1 MKIGIIGSGQVGRT
15 LAKAFKS
22 EGYDVMLGT
31 RNTSNEHV
39 VQFNDE
45 AKIDVGTFDETA
57 KFGDIIVLAT
67 KGTAAEEALH
77 LAGKENLD
85 GKIIIDTTNPI
96 ADSPPVNGVLHY
108 TTSLE
113 NSMMERLQQVAAV
126 RSAAAT
132 VLLPASEFGR
142 ASMDELHQQ
151 TVSLLSFQTI
161 PRAVYD
167 AQAAYNLL
175 AGLGENATISLSG
188 IEARIRRQYAA
199 LAGRR
204 LPMLALQVIAA
215 PVFHGHSV
223 SIAVELD
230 RPVDI
235 SKLEDALSGEHVDLV
250 LEDTDSPSNLAATGQ
265 NDVLVRL
272 RLEPG
277 SRNPNESARLWLWA
291 ASDNLR
297 LYAQNAV
304 ECALDLR
311 RLRPQGT
318 VQ

>member
-1 MKIGIIGSGQVGRT
+1 MKIGIIGSGQVGRV

-113 NSMMERLQQVAAV
+113 NSMMERLQQVVPGAKFVKAFNIV
-126 RSAAAT
+126 GNALMYKPKLQGGKPTMFICGNDDDAKKT
-132 VLLPASEFGR
+132 VTGILDKFGW
-142 ASMDELHQQ
+142 E
-151 TVSLLSFQTI
+151 T
-161 PRAVYD
+161 
-167 AQAAYNLL
+167 
-175 AGLGENATISLSG
+175 
-188 IEARIRRQYAA
+188 
-199 LAGRR
+199 
-204 LPMLALQVIAA
+204 
-215 PVFHGHSV
+215 
-223 SIAVELD
+223 
-230 RPVDI
+230 
-235 SKLEDALSGEHVDLV
+235 EDFGKA
-250 LEDTDSPSNLAATGQ
+250 
-265 NDVLVRL
+265 
-272 RLEPG
+272 
-277 SRNPNESARLWLWA
+277 ESARAIEPLAILWCIPGF
-291 ASDNLR
+291 LR
-297 LYAQNAV
+297 NSWMHAFKL
-304 ECALDLR
+304 
-311 RLRPQGT
+311 LRP
-318 VQ
+318 

>member
-1 MKIGIIGSGQVGRT
+1 MKIGIIGSGQVGRV

-113 NSMMERLQQVAAV
+113 NSMMERLQQVVPGAKFVKAFNIV
-126 RSAAAT
+126 GNALMYKPKLQGGKPTMFICGNDDGAKKT
-132 VLLPASEFGR
+132 VTGILDKFGW
-142 ASMDELHQQ
+142 E
-151 TVSLLSFQTI
+151 T
-161 PRAVYD
+161 
-167 AQAAYNLL
+167 
-175 AGLGENATISLSG
+175 
-188 IEARIRRQYAA
+188 
-199 LAGRR
+199 
-204 LPMLALQVIAA
+204 
-215 PVFHGHSV
+215 
-223 SIAVELD
+223 
-230 RPVDI
+230 
-235 SKLEDALSGEHVDLV
+235 EDFGKA
-250 LEDTDSPSNLAATGQ
+250 
-265 NDVLVRL
+265 
-272 RLEPG
+272 
-277 SRNPNESARLWLWA
+277 ESARAIEPLAILWCIPGF
-291 ASDNLR
+291 LR
-297 LYAQNAV
+297 NSWMHAFKL
-304 ECALDLR
+304 
-311 RLRPQGT
+311 LRP
-318 VQ
+318 

>member
-113 NSMMERLQQVAAV
+113 NSMMERLQQVVPGAKFVKAFNIVGNALMYKPKLQGGNQRCSFAV
-126 RSAAAT
+126 MMMT
-132 VLLPASEFGR
+132 
-142 ASMDELHQQ
+142 Q
-151 TVSLLSFQTI
+151 
-161 PRAVYD
+161 
-167 AQAAYNLL
+167 
-175 AGLGENATISLSG
+175 
-188 IEARIRRQYAA
+188 RRQ
-199 LAGRR
+199 
-204 LPMLALQVIAA
+204 
-215 PVFHGHSV
+215 
-223 SIAVELD
+223 
-230 RPVDI
+230 
-235 SKLEDALSGEHVDLV
+235 
-250 LEDTDSPSNLAATGQ
+250 
-265 NDVLVRL
+265 
-272 RLEPG
+272 
-277 SRNPNESARLWLWA
+277 
-291 ASDNLR
+291 
-297 LYAQNAV
+297 
-304 ECALDLR
+304 
-311 RLRPQGT
+311 
-318 VQ
+318 